1 MTSKAIPFAFVL
13 LWSSGFIAAKAG
25 LAHIEPF
32 TFLLVRFGLAALLL
46 GLIALLLRVPWP
58 TDRGLLAH
66 LIVAGALI
74 HASYLGPNFWGASR
88 GFPVGI
94 TALIG
99 ATQPILTALL
109 AGRFLGERVGALQWT
124 GLVVGFAGVVMVL
137 ADRIAF
143 DRSLWVELIGVIC
156 GTVSLTVGTLYQKRF
171 CARMNMFSGTVVQ
184 LATATALML
193 ALALAF
199 ETLRIDAHPVA
210 YVSIAWLV
218 VLSVAIYMTMHLLF
232 LRGAAARV
240 ASLFYLVPP
249 ITSTVLVMFF
259 DEALG
264 PLAIVGMAV
273 AIVGVALATRK

>member
-1 MTSKAIPFAFVL
+1 
-13 LWSSGFIAAKAG
+13 
-25 LAHIEPF
+25 
-32 TFLLVRFGLAALLL
+32 
-46 GLIALLLRVPWP
+46 
-58 TDRGLLAH
+58 
-66 LIVAGALI
+66 
-74 HASYLGPNFWGASR
+74 
-88 GFPVGI
+88 
-94 TALIG
+94 
-99 ATQPILTALL
+99 
-109 AGRFLGERVGALQWT
+109 
-124 GLVVGFAGVVMVL
+124 
-137 ADRIAF
+137 
-143 DRSLWVELIGVIC
+143 
-156 GTVSLTVGTLYQKRF
+156 
-171 CARMNMFSGTVVQ
+171 MNMFSGTVVQ